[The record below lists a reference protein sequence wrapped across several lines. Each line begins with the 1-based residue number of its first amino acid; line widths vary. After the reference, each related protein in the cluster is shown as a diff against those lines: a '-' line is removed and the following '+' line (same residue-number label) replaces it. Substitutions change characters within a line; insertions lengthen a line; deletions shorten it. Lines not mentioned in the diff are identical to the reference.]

1 MSGLWLASYVA
12 LWVLLLVGAIAL
24 VSMLRNVGEL
34 ADAVKR
40 LHVPRDTVTLQP
52 GNTAPVLALTTAD
65 GSTVATAAFTGTPT
79 TYAVISPGCGPC
91 RSFVDALGADR
102 PLDMFPATERRVIIS
117 TAPLDADNGNIPYTL
132 PLDVTVLLDTD
143 NQAAAQWGARSTPT
157 FITLDADGRY
167 LKHTIGFT
175 LPAVPAG
182 A

>member
-1 MSGLWLASYVA
+1 MSGLWLASYLV
-12 LWVLLLVGAIAL
+12 LWVLLLVMAVAL

-34 ADAVKR
+34 AEAVKR

-52 GNTAPVLALTTAD
+52 GKTAPVLALTTAD
-65 GSTVATAAFTGTPT
+65 ESTVATAAFTGTPT

-91 RSFVDALGADR
+91 RSFIEAIGADL
-102 PLDMFPATERRVIIS
+102 PLEVFPATMQRVIIS
-117 TAPLDADNGNIPYTL
+117 TAPLDADNGAAIPML
-132 PLDVTVLLDTD
+132 PPDVTVLFDTD
-143 NQAAAQWGARSTPT
+143 NRAAAQWGARSTPT

-175 LPAVPAG
+175 PLAVPAG